1 MNLFPNNSG
10 QDGKGYNKPSS
21 FGPKFLMMVVFT
33 IVIGGMMLNFFQQG
47 QQRPIKD
54 GQGELAG
61 DESFLD
67 GTPFDVRN
75 PFGGEFAATED
86 PDDPLTAGKEEVKA
100 RKLEPFVEKP
110 ELLAGAAG
118 RDRTGN
124 VEKFG
129 RIQEE
134 GVVYL
139 AHQLRASH
147 VAGKLP
153 GEPVLNTAKGDKV
166 FSELIKNPD
175 LYRGKPV
182 ELRANVVRAEKG
194 RSPLQV
200 AALPSG
206 SNPLD
211 VNRLYRSYVYD
222 QNQKFHLVYTLED
235 QSEELGHMA
244 DVVLRGYF
252 CRLYTGEV
260 DLRRNSGKLDKGTIP
275 LLVAS
280 SYKKMVSASPSASE
294 RMSILPIAITLVF
307 GICCIAGIVILVVNR
322 RSDSTYEARR
332 RASREKG
339 VLAREGEAAG
349 EEASFE
355 DKAAGN
361 EDD

>member
-47 QQRPIKD
+47 QQKPIKD
-54 GQGELAG
+54 GQGQSAE

-75 PFGGEFAATED
+75 PFGGEFAAAED

-110 ELLAGAAG
+110 EMLAGAAG

-139 AHQLRASH
+139 AHQLRAGH
-147 VAGKLP
+147 AAGKLP

-206 SNPLD
+206 ANPLD

-294 RMSILPIAITLVF
+294 RISILPILIALVL
-307 GICCIAGIVILVVNR
+307 GICCIAGIVILVMNR

-339 VLAREGEAAG
+339 VLAKRGEAAG
-349 EEASFE
+349 DEASLE